1 MGDDRGHRRMECA
14 SLKRFHPAAVVL
26 FAAALMAQTGHAQPA
41 PPVKGEVLE
50 TQNVDSY
57 T

>member
-1 MGDDRGHRRMECA
+1 MECA